1 MIFTHENVCSF
12 LYGVWCIYMLNS
24 PRLLENMLSFPPSI
38 SNSGRSGCT
47 LSLRIWEN
55 APARAKSG
63 AWASELWDWPIRVGK
78 GEQVPELCDLEWWPQ
93 SIPGCR
99 EGCSRTPP
107 RVGSEGEDGC
117 AQAQVWVP
125 KSAGGPGRPLR
136 TGSREG
142 LQEGPPG
149 LLSPSPAC
157 VCRESL
163 GHPDRWDPR
172 VPEVS
177 RGLRGPRAE
186 PCRDPW

>member
-1 MIFTHENVCSF
+1 
-12 LYGVWCIYMLNS
+12 MLNS

-163 GHPDRWDPR
+163 GHLDRWDPR